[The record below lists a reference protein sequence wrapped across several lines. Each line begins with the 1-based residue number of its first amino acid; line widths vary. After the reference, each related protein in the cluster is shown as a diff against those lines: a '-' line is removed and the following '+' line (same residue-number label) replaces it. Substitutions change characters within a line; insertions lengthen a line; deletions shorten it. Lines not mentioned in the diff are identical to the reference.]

1 MIPTLRYARVV
12 LPMSIKKEKVVIAGG
27 AGFVGSHLS
36 KKLIGLGYDVFI
48 IDDLSAGKK
57 TNVPKEAHFY
67 NLNICNYE
75 GIKPIFD
82 GATYVFHLAAI
93 PSVEFSIHN
102 PLVSH
107 NTNVNGTLNVFDI
120 AHKAGV
126 SKVIFAS
133 SSSLYGTQKTKRLN
147 EKMIPNPQSPYAL
160 QKNIGEQYAKIYAS
174 LYALNT
180 LSLRFFNIYG
190 PGQNHEGAYAFVIAK
205 FLKLKKEKKALEITG
220 NGRQNRDFVHIDD
233 VVAACLQAM
242 KTKTT
247 PGDFINIGGGKGV
260 TINSIARMIGGT
272 IRYIAPR
279 IEPKD
284 TESNNAKALTILHW
298 KPQVSLKEGLK
309 KLQS

>member
-1 MIPTLRYARVV
+1 MPGLRYATVV
-12 LPMSIKKEKVVIAGG
+12 LHMPTKKEKIVITGG

-36 KKLIGLGYDVFI
+36 KKLIEEGYEVFI
-48 IDDLSAGKK
+48 IDNLSAGKK
-57 TNVPKEAHFY
+57 SNIPKEAHFY
-67 NLNICNYE
+67 KMDICHYE
-75 GIKPIFD
+75 KIKPLFK

-120 AHKAGV
+120 ALKAGV

-133 SSSLYGTQKTKRLN
+133 SSSLYGNQKTKKLD

-160 QKNIGEQYAKIYAS
+160 QKNIGENYAKLYAS
-174 LYALNT
+174 LYGLNT

-205 FLKLKKEKKALEITG
+205 FLKLKAENKDLEITG
-220 NGRQNRDFVHIDD
+220 DGLQSRDFVYIDD
-233 VVAACLQAM
+233 VVAACIQAM

-247 PGDFINIGGGKGV
+247 PGDFINIGGGKGL
-260 TINSIARMIGGT
+260 TINTIAQMIGGT
-272 IRYIAPR
+272 IKHITAR

-284 TESNNAKALTILHW
+284 TESNNTKALKVLNW
-298 KPQVSLKEGLK
+298 KPHVSLKDGLK
-309 KLQS
+309 RLQS